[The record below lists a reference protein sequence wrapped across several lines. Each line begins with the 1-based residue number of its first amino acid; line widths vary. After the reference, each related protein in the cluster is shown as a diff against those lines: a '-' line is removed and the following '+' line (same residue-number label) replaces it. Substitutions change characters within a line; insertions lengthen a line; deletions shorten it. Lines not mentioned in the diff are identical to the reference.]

1 MDAFLLG
8 FAAWQR
14 EYEREKDMER
24 TMNTVKDAA
33 MRGEIDWITEGK
45 LESQIRINYGKG
57 TWEDEFNLKY
67 K

>member
-14 EYEREKDMER
+14 QNEMEKSIEAVEKAKF
-24 TMNTVKDAA
+24 NNEISWDAA
-33 MRGEIDWITEGK
+33 EK

-57 TWEDEFNLKY
+57 TWQDEFNVKF